1 MIIGVKI
8 SFYFEIRKLFINEG
22 WRDKTF
28 TCYKC
33 LIILTRADVLHLDH
47 RRHVYTCGNAW
58 CKKWLLKQRPRE
70 GTWNV
75 LK

>member
-1 MIIGVKI
+1 MIIGVEI

-47 RRHVYTCGNAW
+47 RRHVYTCGNA
-58 CKKWLLKQRPRE
+58 
-70 GTWNV
+70 
-75 LK
+75 